1 MQLQMEKKIEQ
12 KIKKA
17 DQYAKGILN
26 DQKDDSV
33 LSQSEK
39 DALKSLDGTYQ
50 SEREKKLEAYN
61 QQENWKLVN
70 TNIRRQIKR
79 PIYKSLQ
86 FWHSAAAVLLILV
99 LCGGAFIIYKDF
111 RTSAPELVQP
121 GKSMAYL
128 EVNGKKKIDLT
139 QTDTLL
145 LFHEAEAQIDSGRI
159 TYTSNEGKLDRNEY
173 HKINVPRNGEYYV
186 VLSDGTKVW
195 VNADSQIGFYSR
207 FEDKKRI
214 VELQGEAYFEVAKDE
229 NRPFIVRTNN
239 MDVRV
244 LGTHFN
250 VKAYTNEDYTYTT
263 LSEGK
268 VVLKMGEQKAE
279 LIPDQQIVLNNQTG
293 KYERKN
299 VDALIYTAWKDGKFI
314 FRDETL
320 ENIMS
325 SISRWYDVEVFYPNQ
340 ELKKELFSMRVDRY
354 DNLEVLLKK
363 MEKTGALR
371 FNLNKK
377 ALIVK

>member
-1 MQLQMEKKIEQ
+1 MEKKIEQ

-17 DQYAKGILN
+17 DQYVKGILN
-26 DQKDDSV
+26 NQKDDSV

-86 FWHSAAAVLLILV
+86 FWHSAAAVLFILV
-99 LCGGAFIIYKDF
+99 LCGGAVIIFKDF

-229 NRPFIVRTNN
+229 NRPFIVKTNN
-239 MDVRV
+239 IDVRV

-293 KYERKN
+293 KYEQKN
-299 VDALIYTAWKDGKFI
+299 VDASIYTAWKDGKFI

-340 ELKKELFSMRVDRY
+340 DLKKELFSMRVDRY